1 MKNTSFKSELIEKFD
16 QSKIAGAGA
25 LAPRKGNYFIRTLE
39 FREIG
44 VKGMVPIAKVNW
56 KTNEA
61 NFFLE
66 DQLFEIALSGF
77 NRNSTGDKLSNDFN
91 GLIGKYI
98 AIDDVKID
106 FVFEN
111 NKTNKVLNF
120 QWSIIENAY
129 PFKTSSQLALQ
140 AFFGSTTT
148 LKDAQQNFISNASY
162 DVAAAEESEVI
173 SNNISEYDD
182 LGPDDNYDGDSMDH
196 NNAGLS

>member
-129 PFKTSSQLALQ
+129 PFKNSNSTETLENNKTLFQMLHMMWRQPKNQRLSAIISQ
-140 AFFGSTTT
+140 
-148 LKDAQQNFISNASY
+148 NMMI
-162 DVAAAEESEVI
+162 
-173 SNNISEYDD
+173 
-182 LGPDDNYDGDSMDH
+182 
-196 NNAGLS
+196 